1 MTIFGG
7 SLEYITVS
15 MLLIFGLCDETFS
28 ITCSADV
35 PPEVDRG
42 WFYLWV
48 TVLDW
53 CYWGAGA
60 TVLLH
65 IWRRQMLLS
74 IAGGTI
80 VYMLL
85 VQMM

>member
-1 MTIFGG
+1 MRYVIP
-7 SLEYITVS
+7 
-15 MLLIFGLCDETFS
+15 LLLALACLPLLS
-28 ITCSADV
+28 
-35 PPEVDRG
+35 PPDYFLHIGV
-42 WFYLWV
+42 
-48 TVLDW
+48 
-53 CYWGAGA
+53 

-85 VQMM
+85 VQTM

>member
-1 MTIFGG
+1 M
-7 SLEYITVS
+7 
-15 MLLIFGLCDETFS
+15 
-28 ITCSADV
+28 

-60 TVLLH
+60 AVLLH

-85 VQMM
+85 MQMT

>member
-1 MTIFGG
+1 M
-7 SLEYITVS
+7 
-15 MLLIFGLCDETFS
+15 
-28 ITCSADV
+28 
-35 PPEVDRG
+35 PPEVDRS

-60 TVLLH
+60 AVLLH

>member
-1 MTIFGG
+1 M
-7 SLEYITVS
+7 
-15 MLLIFGLCDETFS
+15 
-28 ITCSADV
+28 
-35 PPEVDRG
+35 PPEVDHG

-53 CYWGAGA
+53 CYWVAGA
-60 TVLLH
+60 ALGGLPGGLFPFDTKGLDFVMTAMFAVIFVDNLLKEKQH
-65 IWRRQMLLS
+65 WSSLIS

>member
-1 MTIFGG
+1 
-7 SLEYITVS
+7 
-15 MLLIFGLCDETFS
+15 
-28 ITCSADV
+28 V

-48 TVLDW
+48 TVLGW

-60 TVLLH
+60 AVLLH

>member
-1 MTIFGG
+1 M
-7 SLEYITVS
+7 
-15 MLLIFGLCDETFS
+15 
-28 ITCSADV
+28 

-53 CYWGAGA
+53 CYWVAGA
-60 TVLLH
+60 AVLDWCYWVAGAAVLLH

-85 VQMM
+85 MQMT